1 MKEKI
6 IKIDYKI
13 YELKSL
19 IEHCNADD
27 NQKDIMLNEVLEV
40 QEQIK
45 LLEIEFD
52 KSIKEK

>member
-27 NQKDIMLNEVLEV
+27 NQRDIMLNEVLEV

-45 LLEIEFD
+45 LLEIEID

>member
-13 YELKSL
+13 YKLKSL

-45 LLEIEFD
+45 LLEIEID

>member
-45 LLEIEFD
+45 LLEIEID